1 MELLGEK
8 ENQTVSILAKFFAF
22 VQTIF
27 CWQVSHPHTWPTFTY
42 VPICQMFM
50 SQCSRESKPRC
61 RRWKAGISVDEG
73 LMQDKRR
80 YKEKANSR
88 MGETQLQDQ
97 GNPTDVSTMGELK
110 NGLKYKLEERGDRVQ
125 VEKGGDTWV
134 RVTSGKT
141 LGTLAGLRME

>member
-1 MELLGEK
+1 
-8 ENQTVSILAKFFAF
+8 
-22 VQTIF
+22 
-27 CWQVSHPHTWPTFTY
+27 
-42 VPICQMFM
+42 
-50 SQCSRESKPRC
+50 
-61 RRWKAGISVDEG
+61 
-73 LMQDKRR
+73 MQDKRR